1 MKTTIEGIGM
11 ILLSFLFGYIACAL
25 LSHGDEGSVSALK
38 RIERLNP
45 RSASYDL
52 EVKRILEE
60 ELHG

>member
-1 MKTTIEGIGM
+1 M

-52 EVKRILEE
+52 EVKRILQYYYST
-60 ELHG
+60 H